1 MGFNERVTS
10 ATLHRLAIS
19 IAILP
24 AHHYDAESIRQ
35 RERERE
41 RERRLALSS
50 FPDSMYTSRM
60 RFSSDSYVVR
70 KGTCRHRTG
79 RAGIDQVYS
88 GLPRLVPARPG
99 LLRLVPACL
108 DEPGRAGISGDK
120 TNDRPT
126 AQRQSRQPGRAGA
139 SRSKPEQDVT
149 SRDELG
155 QPVPARSVLCLHVP

>member
-79 RAGIDQVYS
+79 RAGL
-88 GLPRLVPARPG
+88 GLIKLD
-99 LLRLVPACL
+99 PACHGSSRL
-108 DEPGRAGISGDK
+108 APACSGSSRLASTSRDEPGLAGIRRM
-120 TNDRPT
+120 TVRQLNDSLIP
-126 AQRQSRQPGRAGA
+126 ACPGKPGRAGA
-139 SRSKPEQDVT
+139 SRNKT
-149 SRDELG
+149 
-155 QPVPARSVLCLHVP
+155 

>member
-41 RERRLALSS
+41 RERERRLALSS
-50 FPDSMYTSRM
+50 FPDSMYTFRM

-79 RAGIDQVYS
+79 RAGL
-88 GLPRLVPARPG
+88 GLIKLD
-99 LLRLVPACL
+99 PACHGSSRL
-108 DEPGRAGISGDK
+108 APACSGSSRLASTSRDEPGLAGIRRM
-120 TNDRPT
+120 TVRQLNDSLV
-126 AQRQSRQPGRAGA
+126 SRDEPGRAGA
-139 SRSKPEQDVT
+139 SRNKT
-149 SRDELG
+149 
-155 QPVPARSVLCLHVP
+155 